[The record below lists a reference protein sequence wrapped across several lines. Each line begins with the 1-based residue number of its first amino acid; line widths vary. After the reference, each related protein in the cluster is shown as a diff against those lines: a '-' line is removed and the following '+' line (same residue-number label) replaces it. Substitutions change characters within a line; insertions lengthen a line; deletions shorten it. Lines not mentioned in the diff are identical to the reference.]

1 MTEEKEP
8 ESIVDEL
15 VDALTNNQKIL
26 DGDQE
31 LTIKDLRKFMGDINF
46 SLLEIVKKIK
56 DSNEVGEDE
65 IERVKERTVG
75 MYAWLKRKWVMRD
88 VF

>member
-8 ESIVDEL
+8 ESVVDGII
-15 VDALTNNQKIL
+15 DALTSNQKIL

-31 LTIKDLRKFMGDINF
+31 LTIKDLRKFMGDMNF

-56 DSNEVGEDE
+56 YSNEVGEDE

-75 MYAWLKRKWVMRD
+75 MYA
-88 VF
+88 

>member
-8 ESIVDEL
+8 ESVVDGII
-15 VDALTNNQKIL
+15 DALTNNQKIL

-31 LTIKDLRKFMGDINF
+31 LTIKDLRKFMGDMNF

-56 DSNEVGEDE
+56 DSNEVGEGE

-75 MYAWLKRKWVMRD
+75 MYA
-88 VF
+88 

>member
-8 ESIVDEL
+8 ESVVDGII
-15 VDALTNNQKIL
+15 DALTSNQKIL

-31 LTIKDLRKFMGDINF
+31 LTIKDLRKFMGDMNF

-75 MYAWLKRKWVMRD
+75 MYA
-88 VF
+88 